1 MKIWYAI
8 SCVNDQQKARI
19 KSLIRDRKKT
29 GADLPDLKLVPLTF
43 DRMRKYEG
51 SWHTEQKEL
60 FPECLIVDGPGE
72 RCADGIAQAVRHD
85 NLAWHNPVCGGR
97 PVPLPEVTELD
108 VAEEELLRS
117 LCCENCNMPF
127 SRGVI
132 RSGNVIIQEG
142 PLMGHEHMIRRIDRH
157 KRLATIQIP
166 FLGVETKV
174 TAGLEI
180 TEKTI

>member
-29 GADLPDLKLVPLTF
+29 GANLPDLKLVPLTF

-72 RCADGIAQAVRHD
+72 RCADGIAQAVPY
-85 NLAWHNPVCGGR
+85 A
-97 PVPLPEVTELD
+97 
-108 VAEEELLRS
+108 VADLYR
-117 LCCENCNMPF
+117 CQ
-127 SRGVI
+127 R
-132 RSGNVIIQEG
+132 
-142 PLMGHEHMIRRIDRH
+142 
-157 KRLATIQIP
+157 
-166 FLGVETKV
+166 
-174 TAGLEI
+174 
-180 TEKTI
+180 